1 MDKATD
7 YKEKAPRV
15 IMVTGGQRSGKSVF
29 AEGMALEMS
38 SHPTYLATA
47 RVYDEE
53 MQNRVRIYQERR
65 KSHWRNIE
73 APLSIETVGFSKDE
87 VVLIDCLT
95 LWATN
100 WLFEKNED
108 ITEALSAIKHQ
119 IRLLMDKGITMI
131 IVTTE
136 IGLGGV
142 SSNALQ
148 RKFTDLQGM
157 VNQYVGLIADEVYM
171 VISGIPMKIKSQS

>member
-53 MQNRVRIYQERR
+53 MQNRVRIHQERR

-100 WLFEKNED
+100 WLFEKMR
-108 ITEALSAIKHQ
+108 I
-119 IRLLMDKGITMI
+119 
-131 IVTTE
+131 
-136 IGLGGV
+136 
-142 SSNALQ
+142 
-148 RKFTDLQGM
+148 
-157 VNQYVGLIADEVYM
+157 
-171 VISGIPMKIKSQS
+171 